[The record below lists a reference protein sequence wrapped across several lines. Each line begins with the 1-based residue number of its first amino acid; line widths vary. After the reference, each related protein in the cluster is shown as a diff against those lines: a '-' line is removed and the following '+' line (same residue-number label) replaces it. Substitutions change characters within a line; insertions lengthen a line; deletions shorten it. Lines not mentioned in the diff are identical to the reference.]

1 MGLVLKLGNRSQKN
15 CETHNR
21 KYLDCFKRLLDIWLL
36 KEIQVRYEE
45 EIKNRLLKIGRK
57 IIFVIELA
65 ELYFAFGGKVKLVT
79 DELGYLTEEISK
91 QSVQG
96 EAWFLLAACSKMQE
110 KRDNLRKEPLSKKKK
125 KKEQLEEL

>member
-1 MGLVLKLGNRSQKN
+1 M
-15 CETHNR
+15 
-21 KYLDCFKRLLDIWLL
+21 
-36 KEIQVRYEE
+36 RYEK

-65 ELYFAFGGKVKLVT
+65 ELYFAFGWKVKLVT

-96 EAWFLLAACSKMQE
+96 EAWFLLAACGKMQE
-110 KRDNLRKEPLSKKKK
+110 KRDNLRKEPLSKKN
-125 KKEQLEEL
+125 KEEQ